1 MNKDGRLCLCCNEF
15 RAYLICGTC
24 GEETKE
30 REGVYFSDKDAAYFE
45 AVDEE
50 HERRVDWRRREWRE
64 RRERLDRDI
73 QASAIDYKME
83 ERRVCEDDL
92 IKRWGR
98 VLTFQ
103 EERKRIKIEA
113 DFNSRKGHDL
123 SDYKSEKEWSPHRS
137 LPIWDTLT
145 TFAWSHSWRFRCSWR
160 SGTWT
165 QKNGPELPG
174 PFGWFRFALSKPSS
188 RTDRSGSSRL
198 SCRAP
203 ETALQLPAPLAA

>member
-137 LPIWDTLT
+137 LPIWDIQNLPE
-145 TFAWSHSWRFRCSWR
+145 RKRLEGGR
-160 SGTWT
+160 SIGLDCVT
-165 QKNGPELPG
+165 
-174 PFGWFRFALSKPSS
+174 
-188 RTDRSGSSRL
+188 SGARKDYWPHDWQTGSNY
-198 SCRAP
+198 
-203 ETALQLPAPLAA
+203 